1 MPDERAQRNFTD
13 PDSRIMAGPGGRD
26 FQQSYNCQRVV
37 GSEHQV
43 IVAALASNQ
52 PSDKGQAVSKIE
64 ETVGN

>member
-1 MPDERAQRNFTD
+1 
-13 PDSRIMAGPGGRD
+13 MAGPGGRD

-52 PSDKGQAVSKIE
+52 PTDKGQAVSKIE